1 VDYAAVTEA
10 SPDDPA
16 AHVVWVIVGVFGAFG
31 FVVGML
37 VLRVGTGS
45 GIKTHRYLDLSETQV
60 HFALLAGQTAFWF
73 IMSPLLLIWRRRLV
87 ARFNIS
93 MSLSWVIASII
104 ALGAVIL
111 VPLHVASATKGAP
124 IPGYSWRVGLLY
136 LVALVL
142 FIPSILLLDAI
153 DTGSRDDQQRAGSRA
168 SVEEYFK
175 LRAALRRVTTVLGV
189 SVSLV
194 IFATGA
200 YINALHAYSDKFDS
214 SRDVPSQAGLLVYG
228 ALFVAVLV
236 VLFLPVYTSVRRR
249 GDDIV
254 DHWAALP
261 DEHDVSN
268 TNDRGLDVTLDKRE
282 TLRKALG
289 LDESGR
295 AVLERNLIVLSPL
308 LSAAIATFLGT
319 R

>member
-1 VDYAAVTEA
+1 
-10 SPDDPA
+10 
-16 AHVVWVIVGVFGAFG
+16 
-31 FVVGML
+31 
-37 VLRVGTGS
+37 
-45 GIKTHRYLDLSETQV
+45 
-60 HFALLAGQTAFWF
+60 
-73 IMSPLLLIWRRRLV
+73 
-87 ARFNIS
+87 
-93 MSLSWVIASII
+93 
-104 ALGAVIL
+104 
-111 VPLHVASATKGAP
+111 
-124 IPGYSWRVGLLY
+124 
-136 LVALVL
+136 
-142 FIPSILLLDAI
+142 
-153 DTGSRDDQQRAGSRA
+153 
-168 SVEEYFK
+168 
-175 LRAALRRVTTVLGV
+175 
-189 SVSLV
+189 
-194 IFATGA
+194 
-200 YINALHAYSDKFDS
+200 
-214 SRDVPSQAGLLVYG
+214 
-228 ALFVAVLV
+228 VLV